1 MNTESEKLP
10 AKPTGRRYDS
20 VRALIGAEGVSQEV
34 QEKMEEIR
42 RETRAVLQL
51 ARLRQS
57 AGITQEEM
65 AKHLNVTQ
73 SAISKLEAGRDE
85 DVTLRE
91 IKEYA
96 KATNQ
101 RIGVLFGKPLTHV
114 EAVQAHALAIK
125 SRLEDLAKIANNHD
139 ELEKDIK
146 GFFGE
151 AFFNILSILS
161 LCGNQLPPGGEEF
174 EIKVQ
179 VIKNQGSSPAI
190 AACHAS
196 KPEAVLV

>member
-1 MNTESEKLP
+1 MNTENEKQP

-20 VRALIGAEGVSQEV
+20 VKALIGAEGVSQEV

-51 ARLRQS
+51 AKLRQS
-57 AGITQEEM
+57 AGITQKDM

-125 SRLEDLAKIANNHD
+125 LHLEDLAKIANNHD

-151 AFFNILSILS
+151 AFF
-161 LCGNQLPPGGEEF
+161 
-174 EIKVQ
+174 
-179 VIKNQGSSPAI
+179 
-190 AACHAS
+190 
-196 KPEAVLV
+196 